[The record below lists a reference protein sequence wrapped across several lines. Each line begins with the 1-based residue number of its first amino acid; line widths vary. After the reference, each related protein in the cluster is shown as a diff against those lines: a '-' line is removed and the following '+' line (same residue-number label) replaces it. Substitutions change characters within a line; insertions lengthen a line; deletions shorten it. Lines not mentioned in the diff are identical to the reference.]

1 MSQTTYIRFFF
12 LFFLTLIYFLININ
26 FFDFYVY
33 RLFESCDFQYSPA
46 KLLLQKKDV
55 FKIYFS
61 SDLASTVQIEFLEY
75 YTSKSSLC
83 NNHKFFDDSFCS
95 NGI

>member
-55 FKIYFS
+55 TYYVSINKKEKNIEKIIS
-61 SDLASTVQIEFLEY
+61 SI
-75 YTSKSSLC
+75 K
-83 NNHKFFDDSFCS
+83 K
-95 NGI
+95 II